1 MRTIEE
7 LIATTEKYKAALP
20 QKQFIS
26 KKNSVGYVVLNG
38 QARILKW
45 YVPGLKK
52 NMEIEYDIL
61 KKGSLELAMPL
72 PFEKDTENHVLV
84 MSYIVG
90 ENVTDL
96 INDVQVSFEE
106 KQRIIDLLADW
117 LVKFHTAFKSEEGFR
132 IRGDPSLRNF
142 LFSKGRIYGVDFEE
156 SRMGKPVED
165 IAGVCA
171 SILSTDP
178 MFTDEKYE
186 LCQRFLEI
194 YRRSVPWPIEN
205 VNQEIA
211 YALLERIQWRPKDE
225 EMLRKAAAKI
235 RNKGLRGARHN
246 H

>member
-7 LIATTEKYKAALP
+7 LLTTTEKYKDALL
-20 QKQFIS
+20 QRQFVS

-45 YVPGLKK
+45 YVPGLKR

-61 KKGSLELAMPL
+61 KKGSVDLTIPV
-72 PFEKDTENHVLV
+72 PFEKDTENYVLV

-90 ENVTDL
+90 ENVCDL
-96 INDVQVSFEE
+96 INDEKLSFEE
-106 KQRIIDLLADW
+106 KPRIMDLLANW
-117 LVKFHTAFKSEEGFR
+117 FVNFHTAFKSGEGFR

-142 LFSKGRIYGVDFEE
+142 LLSKGRIYGVDFEE

-178 MFTDEKYE
+178 MFTDEKYQ
-186 LCQRFLEI
+186 LCQRFLDS
-194 YRRSVPWPIEN
+194 YRRSVPWPLEN
-205 VNQEIA
+205 VNQEVA

-225 EMLRKAAAKI
+225 DLLRKVALKI
-235 RNKGLRGARHN
+235 RNKGLRAARHN